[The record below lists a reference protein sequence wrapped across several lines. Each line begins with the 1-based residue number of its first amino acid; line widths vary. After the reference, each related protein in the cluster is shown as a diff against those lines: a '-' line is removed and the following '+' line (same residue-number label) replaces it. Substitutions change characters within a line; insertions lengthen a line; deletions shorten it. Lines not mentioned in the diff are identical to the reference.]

1 MVNFSISCRKECN
14 VPCYYKRD
22 SALRIICNKK
32 IRFINNTIVKS
43 MIKEYISKLIDNI
56 PLVKNKKRE
65 KMDLIMDGGM
75 FNGSYLI
82 GCLYFLR
89 ELENR
94 KYIKICNISGCS
106 ISSIT
111 GLLYL
116 LNMLTLAS
124 EVYNEAYEIMKKEKD
139 IINIDFI
146 LDKIREKSPD
156 NICEIVNKKLYI
168 SYYDLKVDKKIVKCK
183 YTNID
188 DVLETIK
195 RSCYVP
201 ILLDKNI
208 LYKNRYI
215 DGITPHI
222 FRINNCSRR
231 VLYLDLLG
239 YDKFYDVISIKN
251 EKTNLHRIL
260 NGLLDIHLF
269 YLKQKQTIMCSYV
282 NNWSFINNAYYH
294 FVRAIAEKIIYYTIY
309 FYYFIKNKMMTR
321 EMLEYF
327 DNSYIFKILI
337 NFKLYLRN
345 YFIKTY
351 CF

>member
-1 MVNFSISCRKECN
+1 
-14 VPCYYKRD
+14 
-22 SALRIICNKK
+22 
-32 IRFINNTIVKS
+32 

-56 PLVKNKKRE
+56 PVRKNKKRE

-82 GCLYFLR
+82 GCLYFLN

-94 KYIKICNISGCS
+94 KYIKICNISACS

-116 LNMLTLAS
+116 LDMLNLAS
-124 EVYNEAYEIMKKEKD
+124 EIYDKVYEKMKREKD
-139 IINIDFI
+139 LVNIDFI
-146 LDKIREKSPD
+146 LDKIRENTPD

-168 SYYDLKVDKKIVKCK
+168 SYYDLKVGKKMVKCK
-183 YTNID
+183 YKNMD

-215 DGITPHI
+215 DGFTPHI
-222 FRINNCSRR
+222 FRINNRR
-231 VLYLDLLG
+231 RPVLYLDLLG

-269 YLKQKQTIMCSYV
+269 YIKQKPTMMCSYV
-282 NNWSFINNAYYH
+282 NNWSFINNVYYH
-294 FVRAIAEKIIYYTIY
+294 FVRAIVEKIIYYTIY

-327 DNSYIFKILI
+327 NNSYIFKILMQI
-337 NFKLYLRN
+337 KGDLRN

-351 CF
+351 CI